1 MESSGSQGDRGR
13 PDDPGRQDDPGRRR
27 LTIAI
32 ALAAVFALAAVGLG
46 IWALTTKSDLDD
58 AHATIDDQKI
68 ELAQQR
74 ATAANTQARQEKF
87 GRTLAKQYATTRD
100 KLYRSRNTTAQLVR
114 DVNKQKAQY
123 TKAQRQVAAANTATG
138 KLQAQLDAAQ
148 QQQDLSAACARGAL
162 DSIDL
167 FFTAASAKSG
177 AKAAVKQLNALDNQC
192 AAAVRS

>member
-1 MESSGSQGDRGR
+1 MESSVSLHDG
-13 PDDPGRQDDPGRRR
+13 GRRR
-27 LTIAI
+27 LTVAI

-46 IWALTTKSDLDD
+46 IWALTTRSDLDD
-58 AHATIDDQKI
+58 ANATIDRQKI

-87 GRTLAKQYATTRD
+87 GRQVTKSYLKTRG
-100 KLYRSRNTTAQLVR
+100 KLLRSRKTTAQLVA
-114 DVNKQKAQY
+114 DVNTQKAQY
-123 TKAQRQVAAANTATG
+123 ARAQSQVAAANTATE

-167 FFTAASAKSG
+167 FFTAASPKSG
-177 AKAAVKQLNALDNQC
+177 AKAAVKQLSALDDQC
-192 AAAVRS
+192 AAAVQS

>member
-1 MESSGSQGDRGR
+1 MESSGL
-13 PDDPGRQDDPGRRR
+13 QDDPGRKR
-27 LTIAI
+27 LAVAI
-32 ALAAVFALAAVGLG
+32 VLAAVFALAAVGLG

-58 AHATIDDQKI
+58 ARATIDRQKI
-68 ELAQQR
+68 ELAQQQ

-87 GRTLAKQYATTRD
+87 GKAVSRQYAKTRD

-123 TKAQRQVAAANTATG
+123 TKAQSQVAAANSATG
-138 KLQAQLDAAQ
+138 RLQAQLEAAR

-167 FFTAASAKSG
+167 FFTAASPKSG
-177 AKAAVKQLNALDNQC
+177 ARAAVRQLNALDNQC
-192 AAAVRS
+192 SAAVQS